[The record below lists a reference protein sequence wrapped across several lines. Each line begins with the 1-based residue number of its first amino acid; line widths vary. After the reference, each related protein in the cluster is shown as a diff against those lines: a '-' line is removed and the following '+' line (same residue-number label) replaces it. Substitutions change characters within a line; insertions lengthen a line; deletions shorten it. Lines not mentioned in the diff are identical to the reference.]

1 MKCASSS
8 DSREKDVEEEGMI
21 EVDKGEVEE
30 EKKEANLERREWVR
44 VAGA

>member
-1 MKCASSS
+1 MNCACSS
-8 DSREKDVEEEGMI
+8 DSREKDVGEEGRI

-30 EKKEANLERREWVR
+30 EKKEDNLERREWVR